1 MQWNKRIKNHVCLVS
16 CLLFGMLSVSSYAEA
31 LNPQFA
37 QSNGIKLE
45 YVARIAQK
53 EAPTVVFE
61 AGFGTPWNVWQP
73 VIDKLPAEYGIFA
86 YSRAGIGNSSRTVQ
100 ARTMLQHVSD
110 LNGLLQKAGIDSPL
124 IFVAHSYGGIIETEF
139 ASQFP
144 DKIKALVYVD
154 PAVMHQRHAFMQL
167 DKKRT
172 LSDEAMLKKYMPP
185 SMLPDFLSLLEQMAK
200 VEAADYSRLPAVP
213 AAILSS
219 AYIADEPFSI
229 EETVEGRNVW
239 LSLHAELAKQFASNI
254 RVKLATTG
262 HNIHK
267 QKPQLVSEVI
277 QQVTAL

>member
-1 MQWNKRIKNHVCLVS
+1 MQWNKRRKNLFYIVC
-16 CLLFGMLSVSSYAEA
+16 CLLLGMLSIHSYAES
-31 LNPQFA
+31 LNSQYA
-37 QSNGIKLE
+37 ESNGIRLE
-45 YVARIAQK
+45 YVVRAAQK
-53 EAPTVVFE
+53 EAPTVLFE

-86 YSRAGIGNSSRTVQ
+86 YSRAGIGNSAKTEQ
-100 ARTMLQHVSD
+100 PRTMLQHVSD

-124 IFVAHSYGGIIETEF
+124 IFVGHSYGAIIETEF

-154 PAVMHQRHAFMQL
+154 PAVMHQRYAFMQL
-167 DKKRT
+167 DKART
-172 LSDEAMLKKYMPP
+172 LSDEAALKKHMPP
-185 SMLPDFLSLLEQMAK
+185 TMLPDFLSLLEQMAK
-200 VEAADYSRLPAVP
+200 VEVKDYRRLPAVP

-229 EETVEGRNVW
+229 EETAAGREVW
-239 LSLHAELAKQFASNI
+239 LSLHAELARQFASSI
-254 RVKLATTG
+254 RIKLATTG

-267 QKPQLVSEVI
+267 QKPQLVTDVI